1 MNRNRTP
8 LGAGLIVIAGLA
20 GCAPYAQVKTD
31 LVDQS
36 IRGVRLVR
44 ESLDQRQLLVESL
57 ITARRRQVDAAFDAD
72 ARSAALS
79 ADWVIDARKA
89 YAVAI
94 DAGQAQLD
102 TARRAHDAAVANLD
116 AIERA
121 LSQLQ
126 LLHEIER
133 TLAFPEIRP

>member
-20 GCAPYAQVKTD
+20 GCAPYTQVKTD

-44 ESLDQRQLLVESL
+44 ESLDQRQQLVEAL
-57 ITARRRQVDAAFDAD
+57 MTARRRQVDAAFDAD
-72 ARSAALS
+72 TRSAGLS
-79 ADWVIDARKA
+79 PQWVINARKA

-94 DAGQAQLD
+94 DAGHAQLD
-102 TARRAHDAAVANLD
+102 AARRAHDAAVANLD
-116 AIERA
+116 ATERA

-126 LLHEIER
+126 LLHQVER
-133 TLAFPEIRP
+133 RLALPEIKP